1 MMDNFFNIEY
11 IETNKNLFEGL
22 KISQSDYYKEL
33 FTRLVIKLD
42 FKYLKQDNF
51 DIMYAA
57 YKEMIRELYSNK
69 RYLISV
75 LNVDEKELFNIF
87 LYETA
92 NVDKYQ
98 KTINIL
104 SGMLYRYYNK
114 KVIILIDE
122 YDVSVQQ
129 GYDVYKY
136 AIAFKNKESC
146 VQ

>member
-1 MMDNFFNIEY
+1 M
-11 IETNKNLFEGL
+11 
-22 KISQSDYYKEL
+22 
-33 FTRLVIKLD
+33 
-42 FKYLKQDNF
+42 
-51 DIMYAA
+51 
-57 YKEMIRELYSNK
+57 
-69 RYLISV
+69 
-75 LNVDEKELFNIF
+75 LNVDENELFNSF

-136 AIAFKNKESC
+136 AIAFKNKGSC
-146 VQ
+146 VR

>member
-33 FTRLVIKLD
+33 STRLVIKLD

-57 YKEMIRELYSNK
+57 YKERIRELYSNK

-92 NVDKYQ
+92 NVD
-98 KTINIL
+98 
-104 SGMLYRYYNK
+104 
-114 KVIILIDE
+114 
-122 YDVSVQQ
+122 
-129 GYDVYKY
+129 
-136 AIAFKNKESC
+136 
-146 VQ
+146 